1 MSAFSLLWSIDRN
14 YVLILLMKEVYLDNA
29 AATPVDSR
37 VLRKMIPYMK
47 NEYGNPS
54 SLHFKG
60 LEAKRAVIVAREK
73 ISKIIGGSPFEII
86 FTSSGT
92 ESANLAIF
100 GVAEQYKN
108 IGKHIIVSSIEHAA
122 VFESVKKL
130 QKLGFKITFLKVDA
144 KGYVDLDELKKSL
157 RRDTILVS
165 IIYANNEI
173 GTIQKISQISK
184 IIKTY
189 RNNNNLPILHIDA
202 CQAPCLLSM
211 NAGSLG
217 ADLLTLNS
225 AKVYGP
231 KGVGLLFKNKRIT
244 ISPTILGERGLRSG
258 TENVAGI
265 IGFTEA
271 LGISD
276 KMRASETKRLSAIKK
291 YAIQKIYGKY
301 PEAIFNGDTENGL
314 ASIINVSIPSKVAER
329 MVLDLSIKG
338 VCISSGSACIQ
349 ADSEKPSRVLS
360 AIGLTRERALASIRI
375 SMGRE
380 TTKKDID
387 YLMKYL

>member
-1 MSAFSLLWSIDRN
+1 
-14 YVLILLMKEVYLDNA
+14 MKEVYLDNA
-29 AATPVDSR
+29 AATSIDSR
-37 VLRKMIPYMK
+37 VLKKMLPYMK

-60 LEAKRAVIVAREK
+60 LGARRAVTAAREK

-100 GVAEQYKN
+100 GVAEQYKRV
-108 IGKHIIVSSIEHAA
+108 GKHIIVSSIEHAA

-144 KGYVDLDELKKSL
+144 KGYVDLDELRRSL
-157 RRDTILVS
+157 RKDTILVS
-165 IIYANNEI
+165 IIYVNNEI

-189 RNNNNLPILHIDA
+189 RKDNNLPILHIDA
-202 CQAPCLLSM
+202 CQAPCLLNV

-217 ADLLTLNS
+217 VDLMTLNAS
-225 AKVYGP
+225 KVYGP
-231 KGVGLLFKNKRIT
+231 KGVGLLFKNKKIA
-244 ISPTILGERGLRSG
+244 ISPMILGGGQERGLRSG
-258 TENVAGI
+258 TENATGI
-265 IGFTEA
+265 IGFAEA
-271 LGISD
+271 LSISD
-276 KMRASETKRLSAIKK
+276 KMRMSEAKRLSAIKR
-291 YAIQKIYGKY
+291 YAIQKINNKY
-301 PEAIFNGDTENGL
+301 PEVRLNGDAENGL
-314 ASIINVSIPSKVAER
+314 ASIINVSIPDKVAER
-329 MVLDLSIKG
+329 MVLDLSLKG
-338 VCISSGSACIQ
+338 VCVSSGSACIQ
-349 ADSEKPSRVLS
+349 SDSEEPSRILS
-360 AIGLTRERALASIRI
+360 AIGLNKEQALASIRI

-387 YLMKYL
+387 YLLKYL